1 MTAETIAL
9 LLAAYFGIG
18 TCFAIVFVSVLLP
31 RYDSAARDTSLGFRL
46 LAFPGAML
54 LWPLLAVKL

>member
-1 MTAETIAL
+1 MPAETIAL

-18 TCFAIVFVSVLLP
+18 LCFAVVFVSVLLP
-31 RYDSAARDTSLGFRL
+31 RYDTAARGTSLGFRL
-46 LAFPGAML
+46 LAIPGALL